1 MRILV
6 HLVYFAPGKIRP
18 VTIPDN
24 TFPENLLDTV
34 FHYGQNDIQPLPFPS
49 VSMGDIIENPFDGRL
64 YRVEM
69 MGFKALPTG
78 SGPYS
83 TNPSDWRANPLDTS
97 GIICD
102 FCGKPGI
109 TQIIF
114 CRSFMLGNVPRAQ
127 FAGCDSCIDLI
138 NTRNT
143 RQLITNACNMMP
155 AAVRR
160 AGRIHFA
167 DLYQTLI
174 SNIIMIRA
182 VTPQDIFDL
191 HIARTT
197 AMHQKCQLRTGH
209 PVIGGCND
217 LAYVEVET
225 PGGWKKSC
233 STCATQQLGLKE
245 IVEIVGHSQIRSLRL
260 GRRNPR
266 RRYSANQKTKVLRL
280 CQETTLTFSEIGLLA
295 GVSPTIVGRWCHGIG
310 TLRKGRGRPSQA
322 VLEQQAKKKARAL
335 RLCQETKLTY
345 QEIGLK
351 LRIDPAK
358 IRGWCIEEKARLLGS
373 IYKYSEE
380 DREKILKLCSDRK
393 LSYAEIAEQTGVN
406 WQTVR
411 NWCVEGG
418 FRTLGVRYCQHCQQP
433 ISSGTTCE
441 NCKERKIQEE
451 RTFREGKRL
460 SKQTEIDAL
469 LQPFTSWPSDEDL
482 IRITSVPGAG
492 KALSRKLGVS
502 HQRVSQRAVRAKQKL
517 NGPANRNPRLT
528 KSGSRVLANRKLLSS
543 WKPTDLRDNIII
555 VGPFGPT
562 AEFFGHDKTTHLLY
576 FLQDEA
582 DRPAVIDRI
591 KNQDVAIFQPHVP
604 RHLLWRG
611 IGSISLFWKHSLAR
625 KYLAGALQ
633 YHFEIWPSGEVLVGT
648 HMAVKPKW
656 RRNKLNSLM
665 IDFLHSEYPNH
676 RILFHELT
684 QDGKAF
690 MKVYG
695 GEEYQAAWNREPKV

>member
-1 MRILV
+1 MRVLV

-24 TFPENLLDTV
+24 TSPENLLDTV
-34 FHYGQNDIQPLPFPS
+34 FHYGQNDVQPLSFPS

-83 TNPSDWRANPLDTS
+83 TNPSDPVGCDWRANPLDTS
-97 GIICD
+97 GMICD

-114 CRSFMLGNVPRAQ
+114 CRPFMLGRLLRAQ
-127 FAGCDSCIDLI
+127 FAACDTCVNLI
-138 NTRNT
+138 NTQNT

-155 AAVRR
+155 AEVRR
-160 AGRIHFA
+160 AGRVHFA
-167 DLYQTLI
+167 GLYQTLI
-174 SNIIMIRA
+174 SHIIAIRA

-191 HIARTT
+191 FVARATS
-197 AMHQKCQLRTGH
+197 MHQKCQLRTGH
-209 PVIGGCND
+209 PVIGECND

-225 PGGWKKSC
+225 PDGWKKSC
-233 STCATQQLGLKE
+233 STCAAQHLGLKE
-245 IVEIVGHSQIRSLRL
+245 VVDIVCHQKIRSLR
-260 GRRNPR
+260 
-266 RRYSANQKTKVLRL
+266 A
-280 CQETTLTFSEIGLLA
+280 
-295 GVSPTIVGRWCHGIG
+295 
-310 TLRKGRGRPSQA
+310 
-322 VLEQQAKKKARAL
+322 
-335 RLCQETKLTY
+335 
-345 QEIGLK
+345 
-351 LRIDPAK
+351 
-358 IRGWCIEEKARLLGS
+358 
-373 IYKYSEE
+373 
-380 DREKILKLCSDRK
+380 
-393 LSYAEIAEQTGVN
+393 
-406 WQTVR
+406 
-411 NWCVEGG
+411 
-418 FRTLGVRYCQHCQQP
+418 
-433 ISSGTTCE
+433 
-441 NCKERKIQEE
+441 
-451 RTFREGKRL
+451 
-460 SKQTEIDAL
+460 
-469 LQPFTSWPSDEDL
+469 
-482 IRITSVPGAG
+482 
-492 KALSRKLGVS
+492 SR
-502 HQRVSQRAVRAKQKL
+502 
-517 NGPANRNPRLT
+517 RNPRLT
-528 KSGSRVLANRKLLSS
+528 KSGPRVLANRKLLRE
-543 WKPTDLRDNIII
+543 WKPEDLSDNIII

-591 KNQDVAIFQPHVP
+591 KSQDLAIFQPHVP
-604 RHLLWRG
+604 LHLLWRG
-611 IGSISLFWKHSLAR
+611 TGSISLFWKHSLAK

-633 YHFEIWPSGEVLVGT
+633 YHFETWPSGEVLVLT
-648 HMAVKPKW
+648 HMAVKSKW